1 MELSISKKDFLRGLA
16 RTHAVAD
23 RKSSMPILSNVL
35 LSADDAGLLR
45 FAATDLYLAVSASAE
60 ATIKR
65 AGTVA
70 LSARTLFDIVKNLPE
85 GEVKLAV
92 DKQNAVQLRSG
103 KIKFRI
109 PGMPGEDFPPLPSPG
124 EGGFAELDVN
134 VLSQLIGLTQYSM
147 SSDDTRPHLAGTL
160 FECDGSTVRMVTT
173 DGHRLS
179 KAEAAHEAG
188 TTFSILVPQ
197 KGIGELKRLLED
209 AKSERKGPVD
219 KTAEKSAEKAEG
231 GKLQEQRVTV
241 GVATVG
247 GNAFFR
253 GHDVQLSV
261 KLADEQFPPYA
272 KVIPQS
278 HSRRVVA
285 SRELLVDSLRRISLV
300 ASDKSGGVRLAL
312 EPGKLEIVSE
322 NPDVGEGSEELDVDF
337 VGEKVAIGFNA
348 RYLLEALSAMPDDEV
363 VLELGGELD
372 PGVIKPLSDSR
383 FVGVIM
389 PMRI

>member
-1 MELSISKKDFLRGLA
+1 MELSISKRDLLRGLA

-35 LSADDAGLLR
+35 LSVGDEGLLR

-60 ATIKR
+60 AEIR
-65 AGTVA
+65 HPGTVA

-85 GEVKLAV
+85 GEVKLGT

-109 PGMPGEDFPPLPSPG
+109 PGMPGEDFPSLPSPG
-124 EGGFAELDVN
+124 ESGFAELDAN
-134 VLSQLIGLTQYSM
+134 VIAQLIALTQYSM

-160 FECDGSTVRMVTT
+160 FECDGRTVRMVTT

-179 KAEAAHEAG
+179 KAEAACE
-188 TTFSILVPQ
+188 TESTFSILVPQ
-197 KGIGELKRLLED
+197 KGVSELKRLLED
-209 AKSERKGPVD
+209 VKSERRPTTV
-219 KTAEKSAEKAEG
+219 EKSGERVERS
-231 GKLQEQRVTV
+231 KLAGEERATV

-247 GNAFFR
+247 GSVFFR

-261 KLADEQFPPYA
+261 KLADEQFPPYS

-285 SRELLVDSLRRISLV
+285 SRDLLVDSLKRISLV
-300 ASDKSGGVRLAL
+300 ASDKSGGIRLML

-337 VGEKVAIGFNA
+337 AGDKVAIGFNA
-348 RYLLEALSAMPDDEV
+348 RYLLEALMALPDDEV
-363 VLELGGELD
+363 ALELGGELD
-372 PGVIKPLSDSR
+372 PAVIKPVGENR

>member
-1 MELSISKKDFLRGLA
+1 MELSISKRDFLRGLA

-35 LSADDAGLLR
+35 LSADDSGLLR
-45 FAATDLYLAVSASAE
+45 FAATDLYLAVSASADAE
-60 ATIKR
+60 IKR
-65 AGTVA
+65 PGTVA

-85 GEVKLAV
+85 GEVKLGI
-92 DKQNAVQLRSG
+92 DKHNAVQLRSG

-109 PGMPGEDFPPLPSPG
+109 PGMPGEDFPALPSPG
-124 EGGFAELDVN
+124 ESGFVELDAN
-134 VLSQLIGLTQYSM
+134 VLAQLIALTQYSM

-160 FECDGSTVRMVTT
+160 FECDGTSVRMVTT

-179 KAEAAHEAG
+179 KAEATCDASSS
-188 TTFSILVPQ
+188 FSILVPQ
-197 KGIGELKRLLED
+197 KGVLELKRLLED
-209 AKSERKGPVD
+209 AKSERRPPNPADKMTASDRKGSDDRAVI
-219 KTAEKSAEKAEG
+219 
-231 GKLQEQRVTV
+231 

-247 GNAFFR
+247 GSVFFR
-253 GHDVQLSV
+253 GTDVQLSV

-300 ASDKSGGVRLAL
+300 ASDKSGGVRLML

-337 VGEKVAIGFNA
+337 AGEKVAIGFNA
-348 RYLLEALSAMPDDEV
+348 RYLLEALSALPDDEV
-363 VLELGGELD
+363 ALELGGELD
-372 PGVIKPLSDSR
+372 PAVIRPIGENR

>member
-35 LSADDAGLLR
+35 LSADDGGFLR

-60 ATIKR
+60 ASIKR
-65 AGTVA
+65 PGSVA
-70 LSARTLFDIVKNLPE
+70 LSARTLFEIVKNLPE
-85 GEVKLAV
+85 GEVKLAI
-92 DKQNAVQLRSG
+92 DKQNAVQLRCG

-109 PGMPGEDFPPLPSPG
+109 PGMPGEDFPPLPSAG
-124 EGGFAELDVN
+124 ETAFAELDAG
-134 VLSQLIGLTQYSM
+134 VLSQLISLTQYSM

-160 FECDGSTVRMVTT
+160 FEGDGKVVRMVTT

-179 KAEAAHEAG
+179 KAELPSDTG
-188 TTFSILVPQ
+188 TSFSMLVPQ
-197 KGIGELKRLLED
+197 KGIAELKRLLED
-209 AKSERKGPVD
+209 VKSERKPAPVD
-219 KTAEKSAEKAEG
+219 KSER
-231 GKLQEQRVTV
+231 GKLTEERATL
-241 GVATVG
+241 GVATLG

-253 GHDVQLSV
+253 GQDVQLSV
-261 KLADEQFPPYA
+261 KLADEQFPPYS

-300 ASDKSGGVRLAL
+300 ASDKSGGVRLMLDA
-312 EPGKLEIVSE
+312 GKLEIVSE

-337 VGEKVAIGFNA
+337 AGEKVAIGFNA
-348 RYLLEALSAMPDDEV
+348 RYLLEALSALPDDEV

-372 PGVIKPLSDSR
+372 PGVIKPQTDSR